1 MTIDTERGAQ
11 VRWRDGVLEALWF
24 EADWV
29 TSTTAQVLSETLTEL
44 LSRAPHR
51 SVSSVPDRL
60 SDART
65 DLEMFLR

>member
-29 TSTTAQVLSETLTEL
+29 TSTTAQVLSETLGSNTLEWPAP
-44 LSRAPHR
+44 RAE
-51 SVSSVPDRL
+51 VSQKWDSTY
-60 SDART
+60 SN
-65 DLEMFLR
+65 